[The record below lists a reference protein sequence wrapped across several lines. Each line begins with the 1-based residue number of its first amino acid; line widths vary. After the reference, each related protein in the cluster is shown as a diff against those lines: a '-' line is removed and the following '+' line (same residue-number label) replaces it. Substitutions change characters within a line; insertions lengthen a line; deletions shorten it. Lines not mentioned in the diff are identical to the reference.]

1 MLPAPIV
8 FSLVCLVLNFWITM
22 TWAAWGMGNFRAMV
36 LDIANT
42 RARVV
47 IQPGVFN
54 RDFPDIV
61 LFARKVDPLRG
72 TLSGVIVDDRAR
84 SDGNVLILAPDGGIE
99 TDPSRGEIVFRL
111 RGGNLYNFRGETSTL
126 IRFDEY
132 IVRLDLAKIFRGLN
146 LGAVKPRE
154 MPWKTL
160 AAFDL
165 ADLMGTDPALA
176 RKIDVEKQL
185 RRVYPAACLA
195 LTLFVLPL
203 ASMFEGLHRQWGLA
217 VALGCF
223 FIYYSLLSMGI
234 SMGESGAI
242 APVVGLWLPNVLFC
256 LAGVYGIRMAAKER
270 APHVV
275 DLLRE
280 LRRRRTP
287 PRA

>member
-1 MLPAPIV
+1 
-8 FSLVCLVLNFWITM
+8 
-22 TWAAWGMGNFRAMV
+22 MV

-61 LFARKVDPLRG
+61 LFARKADPLRG
-72 TLSGVIVDDRAR
+72 TLTGVIVDDRAR
-84 SDGNVLILAPDGGIE
+84 ADGNVLILAPEGGIE
-99 TDPSRGEIVFRL
+99 TDASRGEIVFRL
-111 RGGNLYNFRGETSTL
+111 RDGNLYNFRAGTSTL

-132 IVRLDLAKIFRGLN
+132 IVRLDLSKIFRGLN

-154 MPWKTL
+154 MSWETL

-165 ADLMGTDPALA
+165 DALMSTDPALA
-176 RKIDVEKQL
+176 RKINVEKHM
-185 RRVYPAACLA
+185 RRLYPAACLA

-203 ASMFEGLHRQWGLA
+203 ASMFEGMHRQWGLA

-223 FIYYSLLSMGI
+223 FVYYSLLSLGL
-234 SMGESGAI
+234 STGESGAVP
-242 APVVGLWLPNVLFC
+242 PVVGLWLPNLLFC
-256 LAGVYGIRMAAKER
+256 AVGVYGIRMAAKER

-275 DLLRE
+275 ELLRH
-280 LRRRRTP
+280 RRKP
-287 PRA
+287 ASPAVCI